1 MNIQLIEFLQQQTTI
16 TVCCIDEDG
25 SPWCFSCFYTL
36 NSKEA
41 LLYYKSS
48 DAARHTSLVK
58 NNPLVAGTVLPD
70 KLNKLM
76 IKGIQFSGIVLQPEQ
91 DALKDA
97 TKFYY
102 AAHPMALAMQGQLWT
117 VQLNYIKMTD
127 STLGFA
133 KKLSWNRE
141 EILG

>member
-1 MNIQLIEFLQQQTTI
+1 M
-16 TVCCIDEDG
+16 
-25 SPWCFSCFYTL
+25 
-36 NSKEA
+36 
-41 LLYYKSS
+41 YYKSS

-76 IKGIQFSGIVLQPEQ
+76 IKGIQFSGIVLQPEH